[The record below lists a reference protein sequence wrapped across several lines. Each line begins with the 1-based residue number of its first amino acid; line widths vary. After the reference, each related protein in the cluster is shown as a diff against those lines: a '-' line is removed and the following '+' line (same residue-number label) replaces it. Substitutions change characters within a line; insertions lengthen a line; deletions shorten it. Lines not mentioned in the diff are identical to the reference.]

1 MKKITIAISLLI
13 PLLPLISKA
22 QLHITSDGIMY
33 ASGGTIFYS
42 AENFSNLGTLTIA
55 AGTTVTLNGGSA
67 SGAGIIKG
75 SSTSNLSIGG
85 TGTSGS
91 YKFDQTTP
99 GTTNVLKDLT
109 LSGTAT
115 ATLVNALNIVGG
127 ATPGTVI
134 VGSGTTLNTAGFLT
148 LLSNATGTANIGIS
162 TGTINGNITV
172 ERYIPANG
180 RKFRFLASPL
190 VGGST
195 LQWRDNAGSTSGR
208 GTQITGPTGT
218 VDASLQNPK
227 SALYYNE
234 TLVGGTITDYA
245 RWPNI
250 DGNTSLTNGKG
261 YRIFIRGD
269 RTIDLMTAVNSTNN
283 ATTIWVNGS
292 YPSNPVTMPIT
303 YTAGGGIGWN
313 LVGNPYPCTIDWDLV
328 KAQGSTSDYNNISD
342 AIYIWHPLNTNYNS
356 GGYTSYVSGIGSGT
370 PNVGTRYISSSQA
383 FFVKANGSSPVLK
396 IYESHKVSNDAVYIW
411 HPLNTNYLS
420 GGYTSYVSGIGSG
433 TPNVGTRYISSSQ
446 GFMVKAT
453 GSSPVLKIYESH
465 KVSAQQGSKIFKNTD
480 EPSHMR
486 LKLSIDT
493 IQFDDAVIHFTEGA
507 TKNFDRK
514 YDAFDITQ
522 GIGFL
527 TADLKDTLAING
539 FPKLHVNDVA
549 KIYINNLITG
559 KYKIMFSDMSTFDQT
574 FDAYLIDHYL
584 NKNTLIKEDVIYS
597 FNIDTNN
604 LFTSGGTRFEIIFG
618 ESKTSYENILNRKNE
633 TQLSVYPNPATDV
646 LNINISNANFKNSK
660 VMITNVSGQQL
671 INTNMIGDNAQLNIE
686 SLSNGVYFVT
696 VSNEEGF
703 NKTVKFVK

>member
-115 ATLVNALNIVGG
+115 ATLVNALNIVAG

-172 ERYIPANG
+172 ERYIPAIG
-180 RKFRFLASPL
+180 RKWRFLASPL

-342 AIYIWHPLNTNYNS
+342 AIYIWHPLNTNYN
-356 GGYTSYVSGIGSGT
+356 
-370 PNVGTRYISSSQA
+370 
-383 FFVKANGSSPVLK
+383 
-396 IYESHKVSNDAVYIW
+396 
-411 HPLNTNYLS
+411 S

>member
-1 MKKITIAISLLI
+1 MKKITIIISL
-13 PLLPLISKA
+13 LLPLISKA
-22 QLHITSDGIMY
+22 QLRIANDGILY
-33 ASGGTIFYS
+33 VSGNTIFYS
-42 AENFSNLGTLTIA
+42 AESYSNLGTLTIA
-55 AGTTVTLNGGSA
+55 AGTTATLNGGSG
-67 SGAGIIKG
+67 SEAGTIKG
-75 SSTSNLSIGG
+75 SSTSSLSIGG

-109 LSGTAT
+109 ISGTAT

-172 ERYIPANG
+172 ERYIPAIG
-180 RKFRFLASPL
+180 RKWRFLASPL

-208 GTQITGPTGT
+208 GTQITGPSGT

-227 SALYYNE
+227 SAHYYDE
-234 TLVGGTITDYA
+234 TLVGGTLTDVA
-245 RWPNI
+245 KWPSI

-269 RTIDLMTAVNSTNN
+269 RTIDLITTLNTTNN
-283 ATTIWVNGS
+283 PTTLWVNGS

-303 YTAGGGIGWN
+303 YTTGGGTGWN
-313 LVGNPYPCTIDWDLV
+313 LVGNPYPCTIDWDLI
-328 KAQGSTSDYNNISD
+328 KAQGSTSDYNNI
-342 AIYIWHPLNTNYNS
+342 
-356 GGYTSYVSGIGSGT
+356 
-370 PNVGTRYISSSQA
+370 
-383 FFVKANGSSPVLK
+383 
-396 IYESHKVSNDAVYIW
+396 NDAVYIW

-433 TPNVGTRYISSSQ
+433 SPNIGTRYISSSQ
-446 GFMVKAT
+446 GFMVKAS

-465 KVSAQQGSKIFKNTD
+465 KVSAQQGAKIFKNTD

-514 YDAFDITQ
+514 YDAYDLTQ

-539 FPKLHVNDVA
+539 FPKLQVNDVA
-549 KIYINNLITG
+549 KIYINNLRTG
-559 KYKIMFSDMSTFDQT
+559 TYRIMFADMSTFDNN
-574 FDAYLIDHYL
+574 FEAYLIDHYL
-584 NKNTLIKEDVIYS
+584 NKNTLINEGGIYS

-604 LFTSGGTRFEIIFG
+604 LFTSGGNRFEIVFG
-618 ESKTSYENILNRKNE
+618 ESNTSYENILNRKNE
-633 TQLSVYPNPATDV
+633 TQLSVYPNPANDV
-646 LNINISNANFKNSK
+646 LNINISNVNFKNSK
-660 VMITNVSGQQL
+660 VMVTNVSGQQL
-671 INTNMIGDNAQLNIE
+671 INTNMSGAQAQLNIE
-686 SLSNGVYFVT
+686 SLSNGVYFVN

>member
-1 MKKITIAISLLI
+1 MKKITIAISLL
-13 PLLPLISKA
+13 LPLILKA
-22 QLHITSDGIMY
+22 QLHITNDGTLY
-33 ASGGTIFYS
+33 VSGNTIFYS
-42 AENFSNLGTLTIA
+42 AESYSNSGTLTIA
-55 AGTTVTLNGGSA
+55 AGTTATLNGGSA
-67 SGAGIIKG
+67 SGAGTIKG
-75 SSTSNLSIGG
+75 SSTSSLSIGG

-172 ERYIPANG
+172 ERYIPAIG
-180 RKFRFLASPL
+180 RKWRFLASPL

-208 GTQITGPTGT
+208 GTQITGPSGT
-218 VDASLQNPK
+218 VDVSLQNPK
-227 SALYYNE
+227 SAHYYDE
-234 TLVGGTITDYA
+234 TLVGGTLTDVA
-245 RWPNI
+245 KWPSI

-269 RTIDLMTAVNSTNN
+269 RTIDLITTLNTTNN
-283 ATTIWVNGS
+283 PTTLWVNGS

-303 YTAGGGIGWN
+303 YTTGGGIGWN
-313 LVGNPYPCTIDWDLV
+313 LVGNPYPCTIDWDLI
-328 KAQGSTSDYNNISD
+328 KAQGSTSDYNNI
-342 AIYIWHPLNTNYNS
+342 
-356 GGYTSYVSGIGSGT
+356 
-370 PNVGTRYISSSQA
+370 
-383 FFVKANGSSPVLK
+383 
-396 IYESHKVSNDAVYIW
+396 NDAVYIW

-433 TPNVGTRYISSSQ
+433 SPNIGTRYISSSQ
-446 GFMVKAT
+446 GFMVKAS

-465 KVSAQQGSKIFKNTD
+465 KVSAQQGAKIFKNTD

-514 YDAFDITQ
+514 YDAYDLTQ

-539 FPKLHVNDVA
+539 FPKLQVNDVA
-549 KIYINNLITG
+549 KIYINNLRTG
-559 KYKIMFSDMSTFDQT
+559 TYRIMFADMSTFDNN
-574 FDAYLIDHYL
+574 FEAYLIDHYL
-584 NKNTLIKEDVIYS
+584 NKNTLINEGGIYS

-604 LFTSGGTRFEIIFG
+604 LFTSGGNRFEIVFG
-618 ESKTSYENILNRKNE
+618 ESNTSYENILNRKNE

-646 LNINISNANFKNSK
+646 LNINISNVNFKNSK
-660 VMITNVSGQQL
+660 VMVTNVSGQQL
-671 INTNMIGDNAQLNIE
+671 INTNMSGAQAQLNIE
-686 SLSNGVYFVT
+686 SLSNGVYFVN

>member
-115 ATLVNALNIVGG
+115 ATLVNALNIVAG

-195 LQWRDNAGSTSGR
+195 LQWRNNAVNTSGI

-218 VDASLQNPK
+218 VDASLLNPK
-227 SALYYNE
+227 SAHYYDE
-234 TLVGGTITDYA
+234 TLVGGTITDVA
-245 RWPNI
+245 KWPII

-261 YRIFIRGD
+261 YRVYIRGD

-328 KAQGSTSDYNNISD
+328 KVQGNSDYSNISD

-356 GGYTSYVSGIGSGT
+356 GGYTSYVG
-370 PNVGTRYISSSQA
+370 N
-383 FFVKANGSSPVLK
+383 
-396 IYESHKVSNDAVYIW
+396 
-411 HPLNTNYLS
+411 
-420 GGYTSYVSGIGSG
+420 IGSG

-514 YDAFDITQ
+514 YDAFDINQ

-549 KIYINNLITG
+549 KIYINNLKTG
-559 KYKIMFSDMSTFDQT
+559 KYKIMFADMSTFDNN

-604 LFTSGGTRFEIIFG
+604 LFTSGGTRFEIVFG

-671 INTNMIGDNAQLNIE
+671 INTNMSGAQAQLNIE

>member
-180 RKFRFLASPL
+180 RKYRFLASPL

-208 GTQITGPTGT
+208 GTQITGPSGT

-261 YRIFIRGD
+261 YRVYIRGD

-303 YTAGGGIGWN
+303 YTTGGGIGWN

-342 AIYIWHPLNTNYNS
+342 AIYIWHPLNTNYN
-356 GGYTSYVSGIGSGT
+356 
-370 PNVGTRYISSSQA
+370 
-383 FFVKANGSSPVLK
+383 
-396 IYESHKVSNDAVYIW
+396 
-411 HPLNTNYLS
+411 S

-633 TQLSVYPNPATDV
+633 TQLSVYPTPATDI
-646 LNINISNANFKNSK
+646 LNVNISNANFKNSK
-660 VMITNVSGQQL
+660 VSITNVSGQQL
-671 INTNMIGDNAQLNIE
+671 INTNMSGAQAQLNIE

>member
-1 MKKITIAISLLI
+1 
-13 PLLPLISKA
+13 
-22 QLHITSDGIMY
+22 
-33 ASGGTIFYS
+33 
-42 AENFSNLGTLTIA
+42 
-55 AGTTVTLNGGSA
+55 
-67 SGAGIIKG
+67 
-75 SSTSNLSIGG
+75 
-85 TGTSGS
+85 
-91 YKFDQTTP
+91 
-99 GTTNVLKDLT
+99 
-109 LSGTAT
+109 
-115 ATLVNALNIVGG
+115 
-127 ATPGTVI
+127 
-134 VGSGTTLNTAGFLT
+134 
-148 LLSNATGTANIGIS
+148 
-162 TGTINGNITV
+162 
-172 ERYIPANG
+172 
-180 RKFRFLASPL
+180 
-190 VGGST
+190 
-195 LQWRDNAGSTSGR
+195 
-208 GTQITGPTGT
+208 
-218 VDASLQNPK
+218 
-227 SALYYNE
+227 
-234 TLVGGTITDYA
+234 
-245 RWPNI
+245 
-250 DGNTSLTNGKG
+250 
-261 YRIFIRGD
+261 
-269 RTIDLMTAVNSTNN
+269 
-283 ATTIWVNGS
+283 
-292 YPSNPVTMPIT
+292 
-303 YTAGGGIGWN
+303 
-313 LVGNPYPCTIDWDLV
+313 
-328 KAQGSTSDYNNISD
+328 
-342 AIYIWHPLNTNYNS
+342 
-356 GGYTSYVSGIGSGT
+356 
-370 PNVGTRYISSSQA
+370 
-383 FFVKANGSSPVLK
+383 
-396 IYESHKVSNDAVYIW
+396 
-411 HPLNTNYLS
+411 
-420 GGYTSYVSGIGSG
+420 
-433 TPNVGTRYISSSQ
+433 
-446 GFMVKAT
+446 
-453 GSSPVLKIYESH
+453 
-465 KVSAQQGSKIFKNTD
+465 
-480 EPSHMR
+480 MR

>member
-1 MKKITIAISLLI
+1 MKKITIIISL
-13 PLLPLISKA
+13 LLPLISKA
-22 QLHITSDGIMY
+22 QLRIANDGILY
-33 ASGGTIFYS
+33 VSGNTIFYS
-42 AENFSNLGTLTIA
+42 AESYSNLGTLTIA
-55 AGTTVTLNGGSA
+55 AGTTATLNGGSG
-67 SGAGIIKG
+67 SEAGTIKG
-75 SSTSNLSIGG
+75 SSTSSLSIGG

-109 LSGTAT
+109 ISGTAT

-172 ERYIPANG
+172 ERYIPAIG
-180 RKFRFLASPL
+180 RKWRFLASPL

-208 GTQITGPTGT
+208 GTQITGPSGT

-227 SALYYNE
+227 SAHYYDE
-234 TLVGGTITDYA
+234 TLVGGTLTDVA
-245 RWPNI
+245 KWPSI

-269 RTIDLMTAVNSTNN
+269 RTIDLITTLNTTNN
-283 ATTIWVNGS
+283 PTTLWVNGS

-303 YTAGGGIGWN
+303 YTTGGGIGWN
-313 LVGNPYPCTIDWDLV
+313 LVGNPYPCTIDWDLI
-328 KAQGSTSDYNNISD
+328 KAQGSTSDYNNI
-342 AIYIWHPLNTNYNS
+342 
-356 GGYTSYVSGIGSGT
+356 
-370 PNVGTRYISSSQA
+370 
-383 FFVKANGSSPVLK
+383 
-396 IYESHKVSNDAVYIW
+396 NDAVYIW

-433 TPNVGTRYISSSQ
+433 SPNIGTRYISSSQ
-446 GFMVKAT
+446 GFMVKAS

-465 KVSAQQGSKIFKNTD
+465 KVSAQQGAKIFKNTD

-514 YDAFDITQ
+514 YDAYDLTQ

-539 FPKLHVNDVA
+539 FPKLQVNDVA
-549 KIYINNLITG
+549 KIYINNLRTG
-559 KYKIMFSDMSTFDQT
+559 TYRIMFADMSTFDNN
-574 FDAYLIDHYL
+574 FEAYLIDHYL
-584 NKNTLIKEDVIYS
+584 NKNTLINEGGIYS

-604 LFTSGGTRFEIIFG
+604 LFTSGGNRFEIVFG
-618 ESKTSYENILNRKNE
+618 ESNTSYENILNRKNE
-633 TQLSVYPNPATDV
+633 TQLSVYPNPANDV
-646 LNINISNANFKNSK
+646 LNINISNVNFKNSK
-660 VMITNVSGQQL
+660 VMVTNVSGQQL
-671 INTNMIGDNAQLNIE
+671 INTNMSGAQAQLNIE
-686 SLSNGVYFVT
+686 SLSNGVYFVN

>member
-115 ATLVNALNIVGG
+115 ATLVNALNIVAG

-342 AIYIWHPLNTNYNS
+342 AIYIWHPLNTNYN
-356 GGYTSYVSGIGSGT
+356 
-370 PNVGTRYISSSQA
+370 
-383 FFVKANGSSPVLK
+383 
-396 IYESHKVSNDAVYIW
+396 
-411 HPLNTNYLS
+411 S

>member
-42 AENFSNLGTLTIA
+42 AENFSNMGTLTIA

-67 SGAGIIKG
+67 SGTGIIKG

-180 RKFRFLASPL
+180 RKYRFLASPL

-208 GTQITGPTGT
+208 GTQITGPSGT

-261 YRIFIRGD
+261 YRVYIRGD
-269 RTIDLMTAVNSTNN
+269 RTIDIITTKNSTNN

-328 KAQGSTSDYNNISD
+328 KAQSNTDYNNI
-342 AIYIWHPLNTNYNS
+342 
-356 GGYTSYVSGIGSGT
+356 
-370 PNVGTRYISSSQA
+370 
-383 FFVKANGSSPVLK
+383 
-396 IYESHKVSNDAVYIW
+396 NDAVYIW

-446 GFMVKAT
+446 GFMVKAN

>member
-22 QLHITSDGIMY
+22 QLHITTDGIMY

-370 PNVGTRYISSSQA
+370 PNVGTRYISSSQ
-383 FFVKANGSSPVLK
+383 
-396 IYESHKVSNDAVYIW
+396 
-411 HPLNTNYLS
+411 
-420 GGYTSYVSGIGSG
+420 
-433 TPNVGTRYISSSQ
+433 

>member
-370 PNVGTRYISSSQA
+370 PNVGTRYISSSQ
-383 FFVKANGSSPVLK
+383 
-396 IYESHKVSNDAVYIW
+396 
-411 HPLNTNYLS
+411 
-420 GGYTSYVSGIGSG
+420 
-433 TPNVGTRYISSSQ
+433 